1 MNRIRIFWALI
12 ITMLTIS
19 TAADAQVFK
28 AGTFRYHVIG
38 KNTVEVASADSSM
51 SGNVAIPQSVRLGD
65 TVYTVTAVAERG
77 FSGCTGIRSIILPAK
92 INRIGK
98 EAFLYCL
105 NLNSINIPYGV
116 KEIYDGTFCHCEAL
130 AGLTVPDGVTKIGK
144 YALAHCKNITRFNVP
159 DACKEIGDKAFYNCA
174 RLQALVISAATEK
187 IGVRAFQGC
196 TEFRRINVEPE
207 NKFFVSVNDIL
218 YDRSMTTILKYP
230 ANIDEAMF
238 EMPSSVKTVA
248 EYSFENVKKLMVVK
262 ISSSCSKID
271 NMAFINCEK
280 LQKAVCPP
288 SLHQVGM
295 DSFFGCI
302 MLDQSS
308 IPGDDF
314 TEFDYKKGMVEKY
327 E

>member
-1 MNRIRIFWALI
+1 MNKIRLFLVI
-12 ITMLTIS
+12 ITTLIS
-19 TAADAQVFK
+19 TTAGAQVFK
-28 AGTFRYHVIG
+28 SGTFRYHVIG

-65 TVYTVTAVAERG
+65 TVYNVTAIAKNG
-77 FSGCTGIRSIILPAK
+77 FSGCSGIRSIILPAK
-92 INRIGK
+92 ITRIGK
-98 EAFLYCL
+98 EAFLNCL
-105 NLNSINIPYGV
+105 NLNSVNIPYGV

-130 AGLTVPDGVTKIGK
+130 AGVTVPDGVTKIGK
-144 YALAHCKNITRFNVP
+144 YAFAHCKNITRFNVP

-174 RLQALVISAATEK
+174 KLQALVITAAVEK
-187 IGVRAFQGC
+187 IGIRALQGC
-196 TEFRRINVEPE
+196 TELRRINVEPE
-207 NKFFVSVNDIL
+207 NKFFTSFNDIF
-218 YDRSMTTILKYP
+218 YDKNLTVLIKYP

-238 EMPSSVKTVA
+238 EMPSSVKTVE
-248 EYSFENVKKLMVVK
+248 EYAFENVKKLMVVK
-262 ISSSCSKID
+262 ISTSCSKIA

-295 DSFFGCI
+295 DSFFGCVL
-302 MLDQSS
+302 LDQST

-314 TEFDYKKGMVEKY
+314 TEFDYAKGMVEKY

>member
-1 MNRIRIFWALI
+1 MNRIRFFWALI
-12 ITMLTIS
+12 ITMLAIS

-38 KNTVEVASADSSM
+38 KNKVEVASADSSM

-65 TVYTVTAVAERG
+65 TVYTVTAVAKNG

-92 INRIGK
+92 ITRIGK
-98 EAFLYCL
+98 EAFFNCL

-159 DACKEIGDKAFYNCA
+159 DACKEIGDKAFYNCQK
-174 RLQALVISAATEK
+174 LQALVISAAVEK
-187 IGVRAFQGC
+187 IGIRALQGC
-196 TEFRRINVEPE
+196 VELRRINVEPE
-207 NKFFVSVNDIL
+207 NQFFASQNDIL
-218 YDRSMTTILKYP
+218 YDKNLSTLIKYP

-238 EMPSSVKTVA
+238 DMPSSIQTVE
-248 EYSFENVKKLMVVK
+248 EYAFENVKKMMVVK
-262 ISSSCSKID
+262 VSSSCNKID
-271 NMAFINCEK
+271 NMAFVNCEN
-280 LQKAVCPP
+280 LRKAVCPP

-295 DSFFGCI
+295 DSFFGCNL
-302 MLDQSS
+302 LDQSS

-314 TEFDYKKGMVEKY
+314 TEFDYTKGMVEKY